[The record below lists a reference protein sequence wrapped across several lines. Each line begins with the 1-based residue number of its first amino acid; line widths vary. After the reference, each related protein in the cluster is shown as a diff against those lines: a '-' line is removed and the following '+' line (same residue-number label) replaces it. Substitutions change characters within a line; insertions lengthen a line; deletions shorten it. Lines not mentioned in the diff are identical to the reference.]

1 MVEPQPSKLMM
12 RVRFPLPAQQRKA
25 QIMNKIRDI
34 FKVETNFQLL
44 KVNVVFAITGTLS
57 VYFAG
62 IVIDFLGLDP
72 YVLGSFFYW
81 SLRIIL
87 LLPVYQFLLIII
99 GSIFGEFE
107 YFWRIERKM
116 LGRLGIKFSS

>member
-1 MVEPQPSKLMM
+1 MVEPQPSKLIM

-107 YFWRIERKM
+107 YFWKIERKM

>member
-1 MVEPQPSKLMM
+1 M

-107 YFWRIERKM
+107 YFWKIERKM

>member
-99 GSIFGEFE
+99 GSIYGEFE
-107 YFWRIERKM
+107 YFWKIERKM